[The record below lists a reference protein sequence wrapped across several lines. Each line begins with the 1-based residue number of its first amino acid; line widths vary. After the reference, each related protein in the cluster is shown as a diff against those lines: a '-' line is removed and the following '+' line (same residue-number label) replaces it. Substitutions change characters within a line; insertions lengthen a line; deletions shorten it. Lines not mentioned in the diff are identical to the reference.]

1 MLANMECR
9 LKMKKNILIPLI
21 WLLIYPVVI
30 PASLSSYVLC
40 IGADG
45 HVEFEAEANGQCT
58 DARSSHSEHVEVLFT
73 QPTSQADHCGSC
85 IDLPVF
91 FSLDEQP
98 HLVPSKDISASQ
110 PVSSV
115 AVMPLQTH
123 VSLIVITTP
132 PLGSP
137 PIDYPPLIS
146 LRTTPLL
153 I

>member
-9 LKMKKNILIPLI
+9 LKMKKNILMPLI

-30 PASLSSYVLC
+30 PAPLSNYVLC

-45 HVEFEAEANGQCT
+45 HVEFEVEANGRCT
-58 DARSSHSEHVEVLFT
+58 DAHSEHVEVLFT

-91 FSLDEQP
+91 FSLGEQP
-98 HLVPSKDISASQ
+98 HLVPSKNISASQ

-123 VSLIVITTP
+123 VSTIVITTP

>member
-1 MLANMECR
+1 MLNNMECR
-9 LKMKKNILIPLI
+9 LKMRKNLLIPLI
-21 WLLIYPVVI
+21 WLLIYPIMI
-30 PASLSSYVLC
+30 PAPLSNYVLC

-45 HVEFEAEANGQCT
+45 HVEFEAGTDGRCT
-58 DARSSHSEHVEVLFT
+58 DAHSSHSEHAEVVFT
-73 QPTSQADHCGSC
+73 EPTSQADHCGSC

-98 HLVPSKDISASQ
+98 HLVPSKNISASQ

-123 VSLIVITTP
+123 VSTIVITTP

>member
-1 MLANMECR
+1 MLNNMECR
-9 LKMKKNILIPLI
+9 LKMRKNLLIPLI
-21 WLLIYPVVI
+21 WLLIYPVMI
-30 PASLSSYVLC
+30 PAPLSNYVLC

-45 HVEFEAEANGQCT
+45 HVEFEVGTDGRCT
-58 DARSSHSEHVEVLFT
+58 DAHSEHAEVVFT
-73 QPTSQADHCGSC
+73 EPTSQADHCGSC

-98 HLVPSKDISASQ
+98 HLVPSKNISVSQ

-115 AVMPLQTH
+115 ALVAAQTH
-123 VSLIVITTP
+123 VSTVPISTS

-137 PIDYPPLIS
+137 PIDYLPLIS
-146 LRTTPLL
+146 LRTTTLL

>member
-1 MLANMECR
+1 M
-9 LKMKKNILIPLI
+9 KTKKNLLIPLI
-21 WLLIYPVVI
+21 WLLIYPVMI
-30 PASLSSYVLC
+30 PAPLSNYVLC

-45 HVEFEAEANGQCT
+45 HVEFEVGTDGRCT
-58 DARSSHSEHVEVLFT
+58 DAHSEHAEVVFT
-73 QPTSQADHCGSC
+73 EPTSQADHCGSC

-98 HLVPSKDISASQ
+98 HLVPSKNISVNQ

-115 AVMPLQTH
+115 ALVAAQTH
-123 VSLIVITTP
+123 VSAILISTP
-132 PLGSP
+132 LLSSP
-137 PIDYPPLIS
+137 SLNYPPLIS